1 MKLFLI
7 FAWRNL
13 WRNKRR
19 TFITAASI
27 FFGVIFAAVM
37 SSMQEGTYNSNIEN
51 IVRFYTGYAQ
61 LQHPDYWD
69 EKTMEHHISPS
80 DSLIQEIKS
89 DPRITHV
96 TPRLESFALAS
107 HKDATKVATVVGM
120 APQKEKEVTNILSN
134 ISKGSYLEKGDKGVL
149 VGKLLA
155 KNLGLGVGDTITL
168 TGQGYR
174 YATAAGLY
182 PIRGLIDFPSP
193 ELNKTFI
200 YMSLQECQHFYSA
213 QGLLTSLVLMIE
225 DNEKLEAI
233 SRDIDQ
239 KAGKDY
245 TVMTWKDM
253 QPALDQQIQSDR
265 ASGVIF
271 KAILYMI
278 IFFGILGTIMMM
290 IAERRRELGVMMAVG
305 MKRFRLA
312 AVVFAETL
320 FIGFL
325 GVFAGLAGSIP
336 VNMYFYH
343 NPIPLAGEAAEAMAQ
358 YGWEPYMFFSLAPE
372 VFWKQA
378 IIIFVLMLVVSVYPL
393 VTIYRMKE
401 IDALQA

>member
-37 SSMQEGTYNSNIEN
+37 SSMQEGTYSSNIEN

-107 HKDATKVATVVGM
+107 HKDATKVATVVGIS
-120 APQKEKEVTNILSN
+120 PDQEKDVTNIRTN
-134 ISKGSYLEKGDKGVL
+134 ISEGSYLEKGDQGVL
-149 VGKLLA
+149 AGKLLA
-155 KNLGLGVGDTITL
+155 RNLGLGVGDTLTL

-174 YATAAGLY
+174 YATAAGLF
-182 PIRGLIDFPSP
+182 PIKGLIDFPSP
-193 ELNKTFI
+193 ELNKSFV
-200 YMSLQECQHFYSA
+200 YMGLRESQKFYSA
-213 QGLLTSLVLMIE
+213 PNLLTSLVLMIE
-225 DNEKLEAI
+225 DNDELEAV
-233 SRDIDQ
+233 SHDIDK
-239 KAGKDY
+239 KAGDNY

-253 QPALDQQIQSDR
+253 QPALDQQIQGDR

-271 KAILYMI
+271 KAILFMI

-290 IAERRRELGVMMAVG
+290 IAERKRELGVMMAVG

-312 AVVFAETL
+312 AVIFTETL
-320 FIGFL
+320 FIGLL
-325 GVFAGLAGSIP
+325 GVVTGIAGSIP
-336 VNMYFYH
+336 INFYFYH
-343 NPIPLAGEAAEAMAQ
+343 NPIPLTGEAAEAMAQ

-372 VFWKQA
+372 VFWQQA
-378 IIIFVLMLVVSVYPL
+378 IIIFVLTLVVSIYPL
-393 VTIYRMKE
+393 ATIYRMKE
-401 IDALQA
+401 IEALRA

>member
-1 MKLFLI
+1 MYIK

-37 SSMQEGTYNSNIEN
+37 SSMQEGTYSSNIEN

-69 EKTMEHHISPS
+69 EKTMEHHIAPS

-89 DPRITHV
+89 DARITHV

-120 APQKEKEVTNILSN
+120 APQKEKDVTNILNN
-134 ISKGSYLEKGDKGVL
+134 ISKGNYLEKGDKGVL

-174 YATAAGLY
+174 YATAAGLF

-193 ELNKTFI
+193 ELNKRFI
-200 YMSLQECQHFYSA
+200 YMSLQECQHFYTA
-213 QGLLTSLVLMIE
+213 PGLLTSLVLMIN

-239 KAGKDY
+239 KVGKDY

-290 IAERRRELGVMMAVG
+290 IAERKRELGVMMAVG

-312 AVVFAETL
+312 AVILAETL
-320 FIGFL
+320 FIGLL
-325 GVFAGLAGSIP
+325 GVVAGIAGSIP
-336 VNMYFYH
+336 VNLYFYH
-343 NPIPLAGEAAEAMAQ
+343 NPIPLTGEAAEAMAQ

-378 IIIFVLMLVVSVYPL
+378 ITIFVLVLVVSVYPL

-401 IDALQA
+401 IDALRA

>member
-1 MKLFLI
+1 MKMYVK

-19 TFITAASI
+19 TIITAASI

-37 SSMQEGTYNSNIEN
+37 SSMQEGTYSSNIEN

-69 EKTMEHHISPS
+69 EKTMEHHIAPS

-89 DPRITHV
+89 DPRIIHV

-120 APQKEKEVTNILSN
+120 APRKEKDVTNILSN

-174 YATAAGLY
+174 YATAAGLF
-182 PIRGLIDFPSP
+182 PIKGLIDFPSP
-193 ELNKTFI
+193 ELNKRFI
-200 YMSLQECQHFYSA
+200 YMSLQECQRFYTA
-213 QGLLTSLVLMIE
+213 PGLLTSLVLMIN

-239 KAGKDY
+239 KVGKDY

-290 IAERRRELGVMMAVG
+290 IAERKRELGVMMAVG

-312 AVVFAETL
+312 AVILAETL
-320 FIGFL
+320 FIGLL
-325 GVFAGLAGSIP
+325 GVVAGIAGSIP
-336 VNMYFYH
+336 VNLYFYH
-343 NPIPLAGEAAEAMAQ
+343 NPIPLTGEAAEAMAQ

-378 IIIFVLMLVVSVYPL
+378 ITIFVLVLVVSVYPL

-401 IDALQA
+401 IDALRA

>member
-1 MKLFLI
+1 MKMYVK

-19 TFITAASI
+19 TIITAASI

-37 SSMQEGTYNSNIEN
+37 SSMQEGTYSSNIEN
-51 IVRFYTGYAQ
+51 IVRFYTGHAQ
-61 LQHPDYWD
+61 LQHPEYWD
-69 EKTMEHHISPS
+69 EKTMEHHIAPS
-80 DSLIQEIKS
+80 DSLIREIKS

-107 HKDATKVATVVGM
+107 HEDATKVANVVGM
-120 APQKEKEVTNILSN
+120 APEQEKDVTNILSN

-174 YATAAGLY
+174 YATAAGLF
-182 PIRGLIDFPSP
+182 PIKGLIDFPSP

-200 YMSLQECQHFYSA
+200 YMSLQECQHFYTA
-213 QGLLTSLVLMIE
+213 PGLLTSLVLMIE
-225 DNEKLEAI
+225 NNDKLEVI
-233 SRDIDQ
+233 SRDINQ
-239 KAGKDY
+239 KAGEEY

-312 AVVFAETL
+312 AVIFAETL
-320 FIGFL
+320 FIGLL
-325 GVFAGLAGSIP
+325 GVVVGLAGSIP
-336 VNMYFYH
+336 INLYFYH
-343 NPIPLAGEAAEAMAQ
+343 NPIPLKGEAAEAMAQ
-358 YGWEPYMFFSLAPE
+358 YGWEPYMFFSMVPE

-378 IIIFVLMLVVSVYPL
+378 ITVFVLVLVVSIYPM
-393 VTIYRMKE
+393 VTIFRMKE
-401 IDALQA
+401 IDALRA

>member
-19 TFITAASI
+19 TFITAASV
-27 FFGVIFAAVM
+27 FFGVIFASVM
-37 SSMQEGTYNSNIEN
+37 SSMQEGTYSSNIEN
-51 IVRFYTGYAQ
+51 IVRFYTGYIQ

-69 EKTMEHHISPS
+69 RKTMNHHISPS
-80 DSLIQEIKS
+80 DSLIRELKS

-107 HKDATKVATVVGM
+107 HKDATKVATIIGI
-120 APQKEKEVTNILSN
+120 APGREKEVTNIKTN
-134 ISKGSYLEKGDKGVL
+134 ISKGSFLEKGDRGVV

-155 KNLGLGVGDTITL
+155 RNLGLGVGDTLTL

-174 YATAAGLY
+174 YATAAGLF
-182 PIRGLIDFPSP
+182 PIKGLIDFPSP
-193 ELNKTFI
+193 EMNKRFV
-200 YMSLQECQHFYSA
+200 YMGLRESQEFYSA
-213 QGLLTSLVLMIE
+213 PDLLTSVVVMIE
-225 DNEKLEAI
+225 DNDKLEAI
-233 SRDIDQ
+233 SSDIDQ
-239 KAGKDY
+239 KTGDDY
-245 TVMTWKDM
+245 AVMTWKDM
-253 QPALDQQIQSDR
+253 QPALNQQVQGDR
-265 ASGVIF
+265 ASGNIF

-305 MKRFRLA
+305 MKRLRLA
-312 AVVFAETL
+312 AIIFTETL
-320 FIGFL
+320 LIGLL
-325 GVFAGLAGSIP
+325 GVITGLAGSIP
-336 VNMYFYH
+336 INLYFYH
-343 NPIPLAGEAAEAMAQ
+343 NPIPLAVEAAEAMAQ

-378 IIIFVLMLVVSVYPL
+378 IIIFVLVLVVSVYPL

-401 IDALQA
+401 IDALRA